1 MVLGFL
7 VFFYC
12 YYCNAELL
20 EEGTTVTTTIEG
32 DFTVEE
38 TTTIENKSTGDV
50 LDSNTG
56 IVGETYEGDFDKD
69 WGGQGPIQGMLDCTQ
84 YFDSGTCGVATGTS
98 LTTFQQTINLD
109 DFYIEDG
116 GKIDWSLDFYA
127 PSDNVNAYTEAK
139 GYLDGILQW
148 ESGQNSLT
156 YTANPSNYTGTY
168 NFDGGLD
175 RLFIAIG
182 GYNTYYVDNAS
193 LTIQYNVITTV
204 INQYLNIIEPT
215 ITENE
220 LIAITPIDNYNT
232 IDNTSNNQIKGEP
245 VVEDFIVLQPL
256 EEFST
261 DETTDN
267 ITITTDLN
275 FDNDITTTNTL
286 PDISSPSTILVDP
299 EPTVDQVMEEFN
311 LDIETDVA
319 NVTANPIVDAE
330 PIAETVIENEIE
342 IENTETTTTTV
353 DNTESTE
360 INEMESTD
368 VQTLEEE
375 GSTTEIAKTNTTDTT
390 ESTEANSEEESTEG
404 SESSENTLVANDNNN
419 ENETEKT
426 EKQNEENLEE
436 VKNEEESSTE
446 EKEIAKN
453 ETEEKQE
460 SKKEDKEEKEPEEV
474 AEKEPKKETQS
485 TEKQTKEEKKQ
496 EQKQKKANAII
507 ANITSQYDGLAQVT
521 MLALVNALG
530 ADYNSYR
537 QQQQITNT
545 VPDWYEP
552 KEIYA
557 DNFIPDPLGD
567 YIKVRSSIMLEKMIE
582 MQYDK

>member
-1 MVLGFL
+1 MVSVLGFL

-127 PSDNVNAYTEAK
+127 PLDNVNAYTEAK
-139 GYLDGILQW
+139 GYLDGVLQW

-156 YTANPSNYTGTY
+156 YTANPSNYTGSY

-215 ITENE
+215 ITQNE
-220 LIAITPIDNYNT
+220 LVAIAPVNTYNSIDTNS
-232 IDNTSNNQIKGEP
+232 SNSTDQSTD
-245 VVEDFIVLQPL
+245 VVEDFSTLQPL
-256 EEFST
+256 EDFST

-275 FDNDITTTNTL
+275 FDDDITTTNTL

-299 EPTVDQVMEEFN
+299 EPTVDEVMEEFN
-311 LDIETDVA
+311 LDIEVA
-319 NVTANPIVDAE
+319 DATSNNIVE
-330 PIAETVIENEIE
+330 PEIITE

-353 DNTESTE
+353 DNNDSTE

-426 EKQNEENLEE
+426 EKQTEENIEE
-436 VKNEEESSTE
+436 VKNEEESQAE
-446 EKEIAKN
+446 EKEIATN

-474 AEKEPKKETQS
+474 AEKEPKKEIQS

-545 VPDWYEP
+545 VLDWYEP